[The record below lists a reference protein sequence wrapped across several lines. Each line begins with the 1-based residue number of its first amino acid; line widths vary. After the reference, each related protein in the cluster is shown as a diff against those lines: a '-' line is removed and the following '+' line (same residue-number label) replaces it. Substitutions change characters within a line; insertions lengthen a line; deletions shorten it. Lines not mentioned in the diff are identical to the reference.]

1 MNIVHVVEPFAAG
14 IATFVKSLT
23 ETLSNDRHIVIHG
36 ERKPVMSAND
46 VIKSF
51 PKNNVQFIKWRNA
64 QREINPLKDFFA
76 VGELYSIF
84 KKLKKK
90 NSIDVVHLHSSK
102 SGILGRAACRMAGIT
117 NVVYTPNGASFLAGK
132 NKVSSYF
139 YQQLEK
145 IANGLGGQVICC
157 SESEFIEYKKL
168 GIDACYVNNGV
179 TLSKPVIVKN
189 KKDSRFRIVTSGR
202 IVDQKNPVLFNRIA
216 AYFEQQ
222 HKIEFTWIG
231 DGEEV
236 HKNLLTAP
244 NISITGWL
252 PAEEVKNIVANA
264 DVYIS
269 TSLYEGLS
277 FGVLEAL
284 ELQKPV
290 LLTNCIGNRDVIRGG
305 INGDYFDNESEAVT
319 KILHYFNNRS
329 MLKVMGRFS
338 RELCSEQFDQKR
350 NFTVYRNIYAKNI
363 FKSTVWNE
371 QGMNAKIENV

>member
-231 DGEEV
+231 DGEEAD
-236 HKNLLTAP
+236 KNLLTAP

-319 KILHYFNNRS
+319 KILQYFNNRS

-371 QGMNAKIENV
+371 QGMNVKIENV

>member
-216 AYFEQQ
+216 AYFEHQ

-231 DGEEV
+231 DGEEAD
-236 HKNLLTAP
+236 KNLLTAP

-319 KILHYFNNRS
+319 KILQYFNNRS

-363 FKSTVWNE
+363 FKSTIWNE